1 MLIHSHNV
9 ANTKQVNSNQL
20 ENIFTIKLKLCFKL

>member
-9 ANTKQVNSNQL
+9 ANTEQVNSNQL
-20 ENIFTIKLKLCFKL
+20 ENIFTIKFKLYFRL